1 KSGGRA
7 HATPSFFFSF
17 FVVVCFFFLFNW
29 GFYVISG
36 RIPVFIFFKKRFFF
50 KLGAAPVA
58 PRQLSDERL
67 GHSPAK
73 RHYSVEISPKFLQN
87 VETIPRKTCLCL

>member
-1 KSGGRA
+1 LNHGG
-7 HATPSFFFSF
+7 
-17 FVVVCFFFLFNW
+17 
-29 GFYVISG
+29 
-36 RIPVFIFFKKRFFF
+36 
-50 KLGAAPVA
+50 APLA
-58 PRQLSDERL
+58 ERQLSDERL

>member
-1 KSGGRA
+1 AQGFHHRPRVGRVSFLSGG
-7 HATPSFFFSF
+7 HPGDH
-17 FVVVCFFFLFNW
+17 VVHQRILFN
-29 GFYVISG
+29 
-36 RIPVFIFFKKRFFF
+36 
-50 KLGAAPVA
+50 LGGAPLA
-58 PRQLSDERL
+58 ERQLSDERL